1 MSYGFPPQQTQQV
14 ANRIVRRPLTDME
27 MGFVA
32 NTYKSLQRGLMIIS
46 IIALLLF
53 VTTAFVLW
61 DISLDWTVFF
71 ALEFSA
77 FVLGV
82 LALVLAATILRMRKQ
97 LAETYREGTA
107 IEVQGLA
114 YSSRAMKNA
123 PMWTVGPISIT
134 STPEVSRLITQGAL
148 VSILCV
154 PKMKIAIS
162 VNGTP
167 LRQGARITVPPNL
180 ESFVTQANQPAQQ
193 PMPQPIQAQYPQN
206 YPPAP
211 QPQTAAPSYE
221 PPPPPPDQ

>member
-53 VTTAFVLW
+53 VTT
-61 DISLDWTVFF
+61 
-71 ALEFSA
+71 A